1 MIRLYA
7 MIIVI
12 ALLGGAAWAAK
23 SYYTQTQMTIAQ
35 LRENNAKLEVANEE
49 NQQTITK
56 MQESNLA
63 IVFAPNLL
71 RAPLNADPMVEVS
84 QMQDACKVLELFIK
98 YSNDILNLNNKYNFQ
113 LNNQLDTGVG
123 VTPLLGDAL

>member
-1 MIRLYA
+1 
-7 MIIVI
+7 
-12 ALLGGAAWAAK
+12 
-23 SYYTQTQMTIAQ
+23 
-35 LRENNAKLEVANEE
+35 
-49 NQQTITK
+49 

-113 LNNQLDTGVG
+113 LNNQFDTGVG
-123 VTPLLGDAL
+123 VTDTVMVVLMVLIVILSWWYWCRCS